1 MIIKETIVSGIR
13 ASGKLHIGNYLGA
26 LKQFVELQNEG
37 NNCFFFIADLHA
49 LTTPFEPKKLSQ
61 NTLEVAADYLA
72 AGIDPKKSTFF
83 LQSQVSQH
91 AELGWIFSTLTPLG
105 ELYRMTQFKEKSDQH
120 KQSINTGLLTYP
132 TLMTADILLYKPT
145 AVPVGDDQTQHVELT
160 RDIAR
165 KFNNRFGKTFPEPKT
180 YLRQPLRIM
189 SLADPTKKMSKTG
202 DEALMLDDT
211 PAEILR
217 KLKKA
222 PTATDATQKS
232 PGVANLFL
240 ILEHFADKKT
250 VAYFK
255 NQQEENTIKYSELKE
270 KLAEIIADHFTDF
283 RKKKQQLLTN
293 PERIRDILNRG
304 ANKAKK
310 TAEATL
316 REVKDRI
323 GLI

>member
-1 MIIKETIVSGIR
+1 MKETIVSGIR

-49 LTTPFEPKKLSQ
+49 LTTPFEPKELSQ

-83 LQSQVSQH
+83 LQSQVLEH
-91 AELGWIFSTLTPLG
+91 TELAWIFNSLTSLG
-105 ELYRMTQFKEKSDQH
+105 ELNRMTQFKEKSDQH
-120 KQSINTGLLTYP
+120 KEGINAGLLTYP
-132 TLMTADILLYKPT
+132 TLMAADILLYKPT
-145 AVPVGDDQTQHVELT
+145 GVPVGDDQTQHVELT
-160 RDIAR
+160 RNIAR

-180 YLRQPLRIM
+180 YLRKPLRIM
-189 SLADPTKKMSKTG
+189 SLSDPTKKMSKTG
-202 DEALMLDDT
+202 DEALMLDDS

-222 PTATDATQKS
+222 PTATDAKQES
-232 PGVANLFL
+232 PGVGNLFL

-250 VAYFK
+250 FK
-255 NQQEENTIKYSELKE
+255 SFSRQQEDNSIKYSELKNALA
-270 KLAEIIADHFTDF
+270 KLIADHFANF
-283 RKKKQQLLTN
+283 RKKKQQLLAR
-293 PERIRDILNRG
+293 PDQIQDILVQG
-304 ANKAKK
+304 GTKARKV
-310 TAEATL
+310 AQATL
-316 REVKDRI
+316 IEVKTKI